1 MCSKEVGYRKELN
14 MLSFESDNGYKKIC
28 IWKDELPFNCVQQ
41 NNMRLLVNAGMAN
54 WHIGTICIEA
64 RLGVRH
70 ISNYAM
76 ICMKYTDNQKDN
88 VDILVNYGR
97 NDTFFQSQVL
107 PYNKNVCTGLDK
119 EFADAIYEYFEEY
132 SQNQLPK
139 GTVEILGGGFDEVG
153 SSNFSFKKVM
163 QLLLYVFQ
171 HIDNMSCDVL
181 KNELLNL
188 I

>member
-1 MCSKEVGYRKELN
+1 MI
-14 MLSFESDNGYKKIC
+14 MLL
-28 IWKDELPFNCVQQ
+28 WKDELPFNCVQQ

-97 NDTFFQSQVL
+97 NDTFFQSQIL